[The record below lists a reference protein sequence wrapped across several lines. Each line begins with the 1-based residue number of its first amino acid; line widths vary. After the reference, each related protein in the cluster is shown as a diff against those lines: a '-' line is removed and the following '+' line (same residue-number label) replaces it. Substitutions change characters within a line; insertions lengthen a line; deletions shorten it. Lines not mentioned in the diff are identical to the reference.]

1 MSGPKSII
9 SFEDAKA
16 KAKRKLPRM
25 IFDFIEGSAG
35 REIASNKNLQIF
47 NDIHLRSR
55 VLASVGNP
63 KLNSKFLNY
72 SFDLP
77 FGIAPMGM
85 CNLAWPDADKNLA
98 EAAKNFN
105 IPHCVSTAASSSLE
119 DLKKWGEGQTW
130 FQLYVNGPTEEAWNM
145 VDRAEASGYKTLIL
159 TVDVP
164 VVSRRVR
171 DLRNGFVVPFKIG
184 LKQLVDFALHPHWSL
199 STIIKG
205 IPEPKNFRQGS
216 KNNFD
221 RNASR
226 AGANWEFLVELRKK
240 WQGNLIVKGVMD
252 VVDAKRIQ
260 NAGIDAI
267 WVSNHGGRQLD
278 SSPPALLTLPKIR
291 DSVGPNMPLIFDSG
305 VRSGEDIVKALAFG
319 ANFVML
325 GRPIMMAI
333 AASSAK
339 GLNDYLLLLKEEIE
353 VVMAQLGLKD
363 LSKISGDV
371 LYKDMSATLQMKID
385 TANRVEHTRS
395 IINAKS

>member
-98 EAAKNFN
+98 EAAKKFN

-130 FQLYVNGPTEEAWNM
+130 FKLYVNGPTEDAWNM

-252 VVDAKRIQ
+252 VDDAKRIQ

-333 AASSAK
+333 AASSEK

-353 VVMAQLGLKD
+353 VVMAQLGIKD
-363 LSKISGDV
+363 SSKISGDA
-371 LYKDMSATLQMKID
+371 LYTDISKKPQREI
-385 TANRVEHTRS
+385 HT
-395 IINAKS
+395 

>member
-55 VLASVGNP
+55 VLASVGNL

-98 EAAKNFN
+98 EAAKKFN

-252 VVDAKRIQ
+252 VDDAKRIQ

-333 AASSAK
+333 AASSEK

-353 VVMAQLGLKD
+353 VVMAQLGIKD
-363 LSKISGDV
+363 SSRISRDV
-371 LYKDMSATLQMKID
+371 LYNDISTKPQRKIRIE
-385 TANRVEHTRS
+385 N
-395 IINAKS
+395 KL

>member
-98 EAAKNFN
+98 EAAKKFN

-184 LKQLVDFALHPHWSL
+184 LKQLIDFALHPHWSL

-333 AASSAK
+333 AASSEK

-353 VVMAQLGLKD
+353 VVMAQLGIKD
-363 LSKISGDV
+363 SSKISGDA
-371 LYKDMSATLQMKID
+371 LYTDISKKPQREI
-385 TANRVEHTRS
+385 HT
-395 IINAKS
+395 

>member
-98 EAAKNFN
+98 EAAKKFN

-325 GRPIMMAI
+325 GRQIMMAI
-333 AASSAK
+333 AASSEK

-353 VVMAQLGLKD
+353 VVMAQLGIKD
-363 LSKISGDV
+363 SSKISGDA
-371 LYKDMSATLQMKID
+371 LYTDISKKPQKEI
-385 TANRVEHTRS
+385 HTE
-395 IINAKS
+395 NKL

>member
-55 VLASVGNP
+55 VLASVENP

-98 EAAKNFN
+98 EAAKKFN

-184 LKQLVDFALHPHWSL
+184 LKQLIDFALHPHWSL

-333 AASSAK
+333 AASSEK

-353 VVMAQLGLKD
+353 VVMAQLGIKD
-363 LSKISGDV
+363 SSKISGDA
-371 LYKDMSATLQMKID
+371 LYTDISKKPQREI
-385 TANRVEHTRS
+385 HTE
-395 IINAKS
+395 NKL

>member
-98 EAAKNFN
+98 EAAKKFN

-184 LKQLVDFALHPHWSL
+184 LKQLIDFALHPHWSL

-252 VVDAKRIQ
+252 VDDAKRIQ

-305 VRSGEDIVKALAFG
+305 VRSGEDIIKALAFG

-333 AASSAK
+333 AASSEK

-353 VVMAQLGLKD
+353 VVMAQLGIKD
-363 LSKISGDV
+363 SSKISGDA
-371 LYKDMSATLQMKID
+371 LYTDISKKPQKEIHKE
-385 TANRVEHTRS
+385 NKV
-395 IINAKS
+395 

>member
-1 MSGPKSII
+1 MSGRKSII

-63 KLNSKFLNY
+63 KLNSRFLNY

-98 EAAKNFN
+98 EAAKKFN

-333 AASSAK
+333 AASSEK

-353 VVMAQLGLKD
+353 VVMAQLGIKD
-363 LSKISGDV
+363 SSKISGDA
-371 LYKDMSATLQMKID
+371 LYTDISKKLQKEIHRE
-385 TANRVEHTRS
+385 NKV
-395 IINAKS
+395 

>member
-55 VLASVGNP
+55 VLASVENP
-63 KLNSKFLNY
+63 KLDSKFLNY

-98 EAAKNFN
+98 EAAKKFN

-205 IPEPKNFRQGS
+205 IPEPKNFQQGS

-333 AASSAK
+333 AASSEK

-353 VVMAQLGLKD
+353 VVMAQLGIKD
-363 LSKISGDV
+363 SSKISGDA
-371 LYKDMSATLQMKID
+371 LYTDISKKPQKEI
-385 TANRVEHTRS
+385 HTE
-395 IINAKS
+395 NKL

>member
-63 KLNSKFLNY
+63 KLNSQFLNY

-77 FGIAPMGM
+77 FGIAPMCM

-98 EAAKNFN
+98 EAAKKFN

-184 LKQLVDFALHPHWSL
+184 LKQLIDFMLHPHWSL

-252 VVDAKRIQ
+252 VDDAKRIQ

-278 SSPPALLTLPKIR
+278 SSQPALLTLHKIR

-333 AASSAK
+333 AASSEK

-353 VVMAQLGLKD
+353 VVMAQLGIKD
-363 LSKISGDV
+363 SSKISGDA
-371 LYKDMSATLQMKID
+371 LYTDISKKPQKEI
-385 TANRVEHTRS
+385 HTE
-395 IINAKS
+395 NKV

>member
-98 EAAKNFN
+98 EAAKKFN

-184 LKQLVDFALHPHWSL
+184 LKQLIDFVLHPHWSL

-333 AASSAK
+333 AASSEK

-353 VVMAQLGLKD
+353 VVMAQLGIKD
-363 LSKISGDV
+363 SSKISGDA
-371 LYKDMSATLQMKID
+371 LYTDISKKPQREI
-385 TANRVEHTRS
+385 HTE
-395 IINAKS
+395 NKL

>member
-55 VLASVGNP
+55 VLASVENP

-98 EAAKNFN
+98 EAAKKFN

-333 AASSAK
+333 AASSEK

-353 VVMAQLGLKD
+353 VVMAQLGIKD
-363 LSKISGDV
+363 SSKISGHA
-371 LYKDMSATLQMKID
+371 LYTDISKKPQREI
-385 TANRVEHTRS
+385 HTE
-395 IINAKS
+395 NKL

>member
-9 SFEDAKA
+9 SFEDAKV
-16 KAKRKLPRM
+16 KAKRRLPRM

-47 NDIHLRSR
+47 NDIYLRSK
-55 VLASVGNP
+55 VLGPVEDP
-63 KLNSKFLNY
+63 KLKSNFLNY

-98 EAAKNFN
+98 EAAKKFN

-252 VVDAKRIQ
+252 AVDAKRIQ

-333 AASSAK
+333 AASSEK

-353 VVMAQLGLKD
+353 VVMAQLGIKD
-363 LSKISGDV
+363 SSKISGDA
-371 LYKDMSATLQMKID
+371 LYTDISKKPQKEI
-385 TANRVEHTRS
+385 HTE
-395 IINAKS
+395 NKL

>member
-98 EAAKNFN
+98 EAAKKFN

-226 AGANWEFLVELRKK
+226 AGANWEFLVDLRKK

-252 VVDAKRIQ
+252 VVDAKKIQ

-333 AASSAK
+333 AASSEK

-353 VVMAQLGLKD
+353 VVMAQLGIKD
-363 LSKISGDV
+363 SSKISGDA
-371 LYKDMSATLQMKID
+371 LYTDISKKPQREI
-385 TANRVEHTRS
+385 HTE
-395 IINAKS
+395 NKL

>member
-98 EAAKNFN
+98 EAAKKFN

-184 LKQLVDFALHPHWSL
+184 LKQLIDFVLHPHWSL

-333 AASSAK
+333 AASSEK

-353 VVMAQLGLKD
+353 VVMAQLGIKD
-363 LSKISGDV
+363 SSKISGDA
-371 LYKDMSATLQMKID
+371 LYTDISKKPQKEI
-385 TANRVEHTRS
+385 HTE
-395 IINAKS
+395 NKL

>member
-98 EAAKNFN
+98 EAAKKFN

-130 FQLYVNGPTEEAWNM
+130 FQLYVNGPTEDAWNM

-333 AASSAK
+333 AASSEK

-353 VVMAQLGLKD
+353 VVMAQLGIKD
-363 LSKISGDV
+363 SSKISGDA
-371 LYKDMSATLQMKID
+371 LYTDISKKPQREI
-385 TANRVEHTRS
+385 HTE
-395 IINAKS
+395 NKL

>member
-55 VLASVGNP
+55 VLASVENP
-63 KLNSKFLNY
+63 KLDSKFLNY

-98 EAAKNFN
+98 EAAKKFN

-333 AASSAK
+333 AASSEK

-353 VVMAQLGLKD
+353 VVMAQLGIKD
-363 LSKISGDV
+363 SSKISGDA
-371 LYKDMSATLQMKID
+371 LYTDISKKPQREI
-385 TANRVEHTRS
+385 HTE
-395 IINAKS
+395 NKL

>member
-98 EAAKNFN
+98 EAAKKFN

-333 AASSAK
+333 AASSEK

-353 VVMAQLGLKD
+353 VVMAQLGIKD
-363 LSKISGDV
+363 SSKISGDA
-371 LYKDMSATLQMKID
+371 LYTDISKKPQKEI
-385 TANRVEHTRS
+385 HTE
-395 IINAKS
+395 NKV

>member
-98 EAAKNFN
+98 EAAKKFN

-333 AASSAK
+333 AASSEK
-339 GLNDYLLLLKEEIE
+339 GLNDYLSLLKEEIE
-353 VVMAQLGLKD
+353 VVMAQLGIKD
-363 LSKISGDV
+363 SSKISGDA
-371 LYKDMSATLQMKID
+371 LYTDISKKPQREI
-385 TANRVEHTRS
+385 HTE
-395 IINAKS
+395 NKL

>member
-1 MSGPKSII
+1 MKIVMSGPKSII

-98 EAAKNFN
+98 EAAKKFN

-252 VVDAKRIQ
+252 VDDAKRIQ

-333 AASSAK
+333 AASSEK

-353 VVMAQLGLKD
+353 VVMAQLGIKD
-363 LSKISGDV
+363 SSKISGDV
-371 LYKDMSATLQMKID
+371 LYTDISKKPQKEI
-385 TANRVEHTRS
+385 HTE
-395 IINAKS
+395 NKL

>member
-55 VLASVGNP
+55 VLASVENP
-63 KLNSKFLNY
+63 KLDSKFLNY

-98 EAAKNFN
+98 EAAKKFN

-130 FQLYVNGPTEEAWNM
+130 FQLYVNGPIEEAWNM

-184 LKQLVDFALHPHWSL
+184 LKQLIDFALHPHWSL

-205 IPEPKNFRQGS
+205 IPEPKNFQQGS

-333 AASSAK
+333 AASSEK

-353 VVMAQLGLKD
+353 VVMAQLGIKD
-363 LSKISGDV
+363 SSKISGDA
-371 LYKDMSATLQMKID
+371 LYTDISKKPQKEI
-385 TANRVEHTRS
+385 HTE
-395 IINAKS
+395 NKL

>member
-98 EAAKNFN
+98 EAAKKFN

-333 AASSAK
+333 AASSEK

-353 VVMAQLGLKD
+353 VVMAQLGIKD
-363 LSKISGDV
+363 SSKISGDA
-371 LYKDMSATLQMKID
+371 LYTDISKKPQ
-385 TANRVEHTRS
+385 RE
-395 IINAKS
+395 INTENKL

>member
-98 EAAKNFN
+98 EAAKKFN

-145 VDRAEASGYKTLIL
+145 VYRAEASGYKTLIL

-252 VVDAKRIQ
+252 VDDAKRIQ

-333 AASSAK
+333 AASSEK

-353 VVMAQLGLKD
+353 VVMAQLGIKD
-363 LSKISGDV
+363 SSKISGDA
-371 LYKDMSATLQMKID
+371 LYTDISKKPQKEI
-385 TANRVEHTRS
+385 HTE
-395 IINAKS
+395 NKV

>member
-55 VLASVGNP
+55 VLASVENP
-63 KLNSKFLNY
+63 KLDSKFLNY

-98 EAAKNFN
+98 EAAKKFN

-252 VVDAKRIQ
+252 VDDAKRIQ

-333 AASSAK
+333 AASSEK

-353 VVMAQLGLKD
+353 VVMAQLGIKD
-363 LSKISGDV
+363 SSKISGDA
-371 LYKDMSATLQMKID
+371 LYTNISKKPQREI
-385 TANRVEHTRS
+385 HTE
-395 IINAKS
+395 NKL

>member
-98 EAAKNFN
+98 EAAKKFN

-333 AASSAK
+333 AASSEK

-353 VVMAQLGLKD
+353 VVMAQLGIKD
-363 LSKISGDV
+363 SSKISGDA
-371 LYKDMSATLQMKID
+371 LYTDISKKPQREI
-385 TANRVEHTRS
+385 HTE
-395 IINAKS
+395 NKL

>member
-98 EAAKNFN
+98 EAAKKFN

-130 FQLYVNGPTEEAWNM
+130 FQLYVNGPIEEAWNM

-184 LKQLVDFALHPHWSL
+184 LKQLIDFVLHPHWSL

-333 AASSAK
+333 AASSEK

-353 VVMAQLGLKD
+353 VVMAQLGIKD
-363 LSKISGDV
+363 SSKISGDA
-371 LYKDMSATLQMKID
+371 LYTDISKKPQKEI
-385 TANRVEHTRS
+385 HTE
-395 IINAKS
+395 NKL

>member
-98 EAAKNFN
+98 EAAKKFN

-145 VDRAEASGYKTLIL
+145 VYRAEASGYKTLIL

-252 VVDAKRIQ
+252 VDDAKRIQ

-333 AASSAK
+333 AASSEK

-353 VVMAQLGLKD
+353 VVMAQLGIKD
-363 LSKISGDV
+363 SSKISGDA
-371 LYKDMSATLQMKID
+371 LYTDISKKPQKEI
-385 TANRVEHTRS
+385 HTE
-395 IINAKS
+395 NKL

>member
-63 KLNSKFLNY
+63 KLNSQFLNY

-98 EAAKNFN
+98 EAAKKFN

-252 VVDAKRIQ
+252 VDDAKRIQ

-333 AASSAK
+333 AASSEK

-353 VVMAQLGLKD
+353 VVMAQLGIKD
-363 LSKISGDV
+363 SSKISGDA
-371 LYKDMSATLQMKID
+371 LYTDISKKPQREI
-385 TANRVEHTRS
+385 HTE
-395 IINAKS
+395 NKL

>member
-98 EAAKNFN
+98 EAAKKFN

-130 FQLYVNGPTEEAWNM
+130 FQLYVNGPTEDAWNM

-333 AASSAK
+333 AASSEK

-353 VVMAQLGLKD
+353 VVMAQLGIKD
-363 LSKISGDV
+363 SSKISGDA
-371 LYKDMSATLQMKID
+371 LYTDISKKPQREI
-385 TANRVEHTRS
+385 HT
-395 IINAKS
+395 

>member
-98 EAAKNFN
+98 EAAKKFN

-252 VVDAKRIQ
+252 VDDAKRIQ

-333 AASSAK
+333 AASSEK

-353 VVMAQLGLKD
+353 VVMAQLGIKD
-363 LSKISGDV
+363 SSKISGDA
-371 LYKDMSATLQMKID
+371 LYTDISKKPQKEI
-385 TANRVEHTRS
+385 HTE
-395 IINAKS
+395 NKL

>member
-98 EAAKNFN
+98 EAAKKFN

-333 AASSAK
+333 AASSEK

-353 VVMAQLGLKD
+353 VVMAQLGIKD
-363 LSKISGDV
+363 SSKISGDA
-371 LYKDMSATLQMKID
+371 LYTDISKKPQKEI
-385 TANRVEHTRS
+385 HTE
-395 IINAKS
+395 NKL

>member
-98 EAAKNFN
+98 EAAKKFN

-184 LKQLVDFALHPHWSL
+184 LKQLIDFVLHPHWSL

-333 AASSAK
+333 AASSEK

-353 VVMAQLGLKD
+353 VVMAQLGIKD
-363 LSKISGDV
+363 SSKISGDT
-371 LYKDMSATLQMKID
+371 LYTDISKKPQKEI
-385 TANRVEHTRS
+385 HTE
-395 IINAKS
+395 NKL

>member
-98 EAAKNFN
+98 EAAKKFN

-333 AASSAK
+333 AASSEK

-353 VVMAQLGLKD
+353 VVMAQLGIKD
-363 LSKISGDV
+363 SSKISGDV
-371 LYKDMSATLQMKID
+371 LYTDISKKPQREI
-385 TANRVEHTRS
+385 HTE
-395 IINAKS
+395 NKL

>member
-9 SFEDAKA
+9 SFEDAKV
-16 KAKRKLPRM
+16 KAKRRLPRM

-47 NDIHLRSR
+47 NDIYLRSK
-55 VLASVGNP
+55 VLGPVEDP
-63 KLNSKFLNY
+63 KLKSNFLNY

-98 EAAKNFN
+98 EAAKKFN

-252 VVDAKRIQ
+252 AVDAKRIQ

-333 AASSAK
+333 AASSEK

-353 VVMAQLGLKD
+353 VVMAQLGIKD
-363 LSKISGDV
+363 SSKISGEV
-371 LYKDMSATLQMKID
+371 LYTDISKKPQKEI
-385 TANRVEHTRS
+385 HTE
-395 IINAKS
+395 NKL

>member
-98 EAAKNFN
+98 EAAKKFN

-240 WQGNLIVKGVMD
+240 WQGDLIVKGVMD
-252 VVDAKRIQ
+252 VDDAKRIQ

-333 AASSAK
+333 AASSEK

-353 VVMAQLGLKD
+353 VVMAQLGIKD
-363 LSKISGDV
+363 SSKISGDA
-371 LYKDMSATLQMKID
+371 LYTDISKKPQKEI
-385 TANRVEHTRS
+385 HTE
-395 IINAKS
+395 NKL